1 MEGDIKQQ
9 LEAII
14 DGYDEWF
21 ERRRHRRANVLRS
34 ATLIV
39 AVALCVGSAAWL
51 MPQRS
56 DTYVTGSLSCC
67 TAEACHHV
75 SVMLASL

>member
-1 MEGDIKQQ
+1 MEDDMKRQ
-9 LEAII
+9 LDAII

-21 ERRRHRRANVLRS
+21 ERRRRRTNVLRS

-67 TAEACHHV
+67 TAEACNYV
-75 SVMLASL
+75 NVTLASL

>member
-21 ERRRHRRANVLRS
+21 ERRRRRRANVLRS

-51 MPQRS
+51 MPQCS

-67 TAEACHHV
+67 TAEAYSHV
-75 SVMLASL
+75 SVMLG

>member
-21 ERRRHRRANVLRS
+21 ECRRRRRANVLRS

-56 DTYVTGSLSCC
+56 DTYVTGSLGCC
-67 TAEACHHV
+67 TAEACSHV